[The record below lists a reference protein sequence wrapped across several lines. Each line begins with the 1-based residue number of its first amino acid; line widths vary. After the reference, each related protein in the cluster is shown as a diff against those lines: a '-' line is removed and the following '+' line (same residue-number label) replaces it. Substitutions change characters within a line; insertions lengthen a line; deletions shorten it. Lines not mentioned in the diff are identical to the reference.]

1 MYSEWIYRHPIFAQ
15 KYREINVCNQIIQMT
30 SRNFFQ
36 MRLSISF
43 ALWII
48 ADGKVSL
55 SKLMKQS
62 FAAIVFLQNGN
73 IENVSL
79 HFFRMIDKA
88 SQEFTSLTDILPKLM
103 QLQRIRSTQ
112 LVWDTFYNIWSICAK
127 IIGSLWCKRFMVGM
141 RFPCWNYPMLF
152 MFKKPND

>member
-1 MYSEWIYRHPIFAQ
+1 MDSEGIYCHPIFPQ
-15 KYREINVCNQIIQMT
+15 KYREISGCNQIIQMI
-30 SRNFFQ
+30 SRIFFQ
-36 MRLSISF
+36 MRVSLV
-43 ALWII
+43 LWLIAK
-48 ADGKVSL
+48 ADGKVS
-55 SKLMKQS
+55 SKTDNR
-62 FAAIVFLQNGN
+62 FAAIVFLQ
-73 IENVSL
+73 IL
-79 HFFRMIDKA
+79 KMFHYIFFFRMIDKVL
-88 SQEFTSLTDILPKLM
+88 QEFTSLMDILPKLM